1 MNNRTVRSSLRL
13 SATLLLVGQLLYIV
27 VTLFHTGGEANN
39 HPAIFAAYSASAN
52 WTVVH
57 LGQFAAMAILLAGLL
72 ALFFALDVQ
81 AGTARW
87 AGRFGAAS
95 AVAALALY
103 GALQAVDGVANK
115 QADAAWVSAPDA
127 EKAAR
132 FASAEA
138 IRWIEWGMRSYQN
151 FTLGLAVLLFAAA
164 VLRTAW
170 VPQPIAFVM
179 GLSGLTYLVQ
189 GWVVGSEGFS
199 QTLSIAI
206 VLAYFL
212 DVVWM
217 IWLVVVA
224 WRMQDSEP
232 RRLADEGDGRPN
244 AIPTSSP

>member
-1 MNNRTVRSSLRL
+1 MNNRTFSPSLRL

-27 VTLFHTGGEANN
+27 VTQFHTGGDAND
-39 HPAIFAAYSASAN
+39 HPTIFAAYAGSGI
-52 WTVVH
+52 WTAVH
-57 LGQFAAMAILLAGLL
+57 LGQFASVAILLAGLL

-95 AVAALALY
+95 AAATLGLY
-103 GALQAVDGVANK
+103 GVLQAVDGVALK
-115 QADAAWVSAPDA
+115 QAVDAWASAPAA

-138 IRWIEWGMRSYQN
+138 IRWLEWGVRSYQN
-151 FTLGLAVLLFAAA
+151 FALGLALLLFAAA
-164 VLRTAW
+164 VVRTAW
-170 VPQPIAFVM
+170 IPRPIAFLT

-199 QTLSIAI
+199 RTETIAI
-206 VLAYFL
+206 VLAFVL
-212 DVVWM
+212 DLVWM

-224 WRMQDSEP
+224 WRMQVKSGSGP
-232 RRLADEGDGRPN
+232 STRN
-244 AIPTSSP
+244 Y